1 MVVGAAK
8 IFSIIDW
15 AGLALSDALALIL
28 VFNSSISSDFVI
40 SRYLLFYPL
49 VLNDAKEP
57 CCDEH
62 GAEFPSMKVLA
73 NLTLCLAL

>member
-28 VFNSSISSDFVI
+28 VFSSSISSDFVI
-40 SRYLLFYPL
+40 SRYLLFIRSCSTMRTNL
-49 VLNDAKEP
+49 AVTSR
-57 CCDEH
+57 
-62 GAEFPSMKVLA
+62 GPSFHR
-73 NLTLCLAL
+73 